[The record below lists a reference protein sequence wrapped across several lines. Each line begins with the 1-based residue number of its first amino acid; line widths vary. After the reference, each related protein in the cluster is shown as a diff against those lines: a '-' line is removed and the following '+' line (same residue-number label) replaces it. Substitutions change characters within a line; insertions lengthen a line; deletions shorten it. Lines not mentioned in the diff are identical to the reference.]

1 METLCK
7 GNSYIVFHSA
17 SLLCSQQ
24 KLAQNSQS
32 RSQIPFFRIMASTC
46 RRECTSKNFYI
57 STLASGIVNCSL
69 PVKSLDQVTG
79 AQLLGDSTQLLS
91 VVLGCLCINDVIWQI
106 VPDAKCKDFFS
117 VLSVRCITS
126 QTGENMKT
134 EKLWKLIFKARI
146 RDEIKI
152 AEINF

>member
-1 METLCK
+1 M
-7 GNSYIVFHSA
+7 
-17 SLLCSQQ
+17 
-24 KLAQNSQS
+24 
-32 RSQIPFFRIMASTC
+32 
-46 RRECTSKNFYI
+46 
-57 STLASGIVNCSL
+57 NCSL

-134 EKLWKLIFKARI
+134 EKL
-146 RDEIKI
+146 
-152 AEINF
+152 